1 MDPNTD
7 SNISPEVSHLEGTLR
22 SAITVLP
29 LVAFMVGVVSY
40 SFNLQSQINVLQ
52 VRQENAIVQNRESLV
67 SLKEDIRDI
76 AEALRATRTP
86 LATK

>member
-1 MDPNTD
+1 MPPTD
-7 SNISPEVSHLEGTLR
+7 EVSPTVSHLEGTLR

-52 VRQENAIVQNRESLV
+52 VRQENAIVQNRESLL
-67 SLKEDIRDI
+67 SLKEDVR
-76 AEALRATRTP
+76 E
-86 LATK
+86 LADAVRQNRQPIK

>member
-1 MDPNTD
+1 MEPAD

>member
-1 MDPNTD
+1 MEPSD
-7 SNISPEVSHLEGTLR
+7 NISPEVSHLEGTLR

-67 SLKEDIRDI
+67 ALKEDIRDI
-76 AEALRATRTP
+76 AEALRTARTP
-86 LATK
+86 LPTK